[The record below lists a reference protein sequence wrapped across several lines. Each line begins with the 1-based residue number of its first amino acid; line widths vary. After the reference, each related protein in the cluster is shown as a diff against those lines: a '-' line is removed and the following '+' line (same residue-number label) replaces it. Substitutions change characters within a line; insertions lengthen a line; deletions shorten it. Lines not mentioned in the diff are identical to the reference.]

1 MSDMPRDFRI
11 QMPKRF
17 ELLVFDWDGT
27 LMDSAEAIIAS
38 IQESCRDLGLPVPR
52 RERAAHVIGLG
63 LKDALSYAVPELPVS
78 DYGKL
83 AERYRHHYLTRD
95 PDIELF
101 PGMRE
106 MLDELK
112 QQGYLLAVATGKS
125 RVGLDRVLVSTQL
138 KPYFDASRC
147 ADETHPKPHPAMLQE
162 LMAELVIRPEATL
175 MIGDTA
181 HDLQMALSAGVPALA
196 VSYGAHSRENLT
208 AFNPIACIDTPQ
220 ELAPWLT
227 KNA

>member
-1 MSDMPRDFRI
+1 
-11 QMPKRF
+11 MPKRF

-27 LMDSAEAIIAS
+27 LMDSAAAIIAS
-38 IQESCRDLGLPVPR
+38 IQESCRDLGLPVPG

-78 DYGKL
+78 DYAKL
-83 AERYRHHYLTRD
+83 AERYRHHYLARD

-106 MLDELK
+106 MLEELK

-125 RVGLDRVLVSTQL
+125 RVGLDRVLDATQL

-162 LMAELVIRPEATL
+162 LMAELLIGPELTL

-181 HDLQMALSAGVPALA
+181 HDLQMALNAGVPALA
-196 VSYGAHSRENLT
+196 VSYGAHPKESLT
-208 AFNPIACIDTPQ
+208 AFNAIACIDTPQ

>member
-1 MSDMPRDFRI
+1 
-11 QMPKRF
+11 MPKRF

-27 LMDSAEAIIAS
+27 LMDSAGAIIAS
-38 IQESCRDLGLPVPR
+38 IQASCSDLGLPVPE

-63 LKDALSYAVPELPVS
+63 LKDALAYAVPELAPD

-83 AERYRHHYLTRD
+83 ALRYRHHYLARD

-106 MLDELK
+106 MLAGLK
-112 QQGYLLAVATGKS
+112 QRGYLLAVATGKT
-125 RVGLDRVLVSTQL
+125 RVGLERVLEATQL
-138 KPYFDASRC
+138 KQYFDASRC
-147 ADETHPKPHPAMLQE
+147 ADETHSKPHPAMLQE
-162 LMAELVIRPEATL
+162 LMQELSIEAQATL

-181 HDLQMALSAGVPALA
+181 HDLQMALSAGVPSLA
-196 VSYGAHSRENLT
+196 VSYGAHPRENLT
-208 AFNPIACIDTPQ
+208 GFNSLACIDTPQ
-220 ELAPWLT
+220 ELAPWLM

>member
-1 MSDMPRDFRI
+1 
-11 QMPKRF
+11 MPKRF

-27 LMDSAEAIIAS
+27 LMDSAGAIVAS
-38 IQESCRDLGLPVPR
+38 IQASCSDLGLPVPA

-63 LKDALSYAVPELPVS
+63 LKDALSYAVPELPPE

-83 AERYRHHYLTRD
+83 AERYRHHYLARD

-106 MLDELK
+106 MLAALK
-112 QQGYLLAVATGKS
+112 DRGYLLAVATGKS
-125 RVGLDRVLVSTQL
+125 RAGLERALEATRL

-147 ADETHPKPHPAMLQE
+147 ADETRSKPHPAMLQE
-162 LMAELVIRPEATL
+162 LMQQLQVEAQATL
-175 MIGDTA
+175 MIGDTV
-181 HDLQMALSAGVPALA
+181 HDLQMAVNAGVPALA
-196 VSYGAHSRENLT
+196 VGYGAHPGDSL
-208 AFNPIACIDTPQ
+208 AGFSALACIAAPQ
-220 ELAPWLT
+220 DLAPWLA

>member
-1 MSDMPRDFRI
+1 
-11 QMPKRF
+11 MPKRF

-27 LMDSAEAIIAS
+27 LMDSAPAIIAS
-38 IQESCRDLGLPVPR
+38 IQSSCRDLGLPVPE

-63 LKDALSYAVPELPVS
+63 LKDALAYAVPELPPA

-83 AERYRHHYLTRD
+83 AERYRHHYLARD

-106 MLDELK
+106 MLVALK
-112 QQGYLLAVATGKS
+112 EVGHQLAVATGKS
-125 RVGLDRVLVSTQL
+125 RVGLERVLAATQL
-138 KPYFDASRC
+138 RQYFDASRC
-147 ADETHPKPHPAMLQE
+147 ADETHSKPHPAMLQE
-162 LMAELVIRPEATL
+162 LMQELLVAPEATL

-181 HDLQMALSAGVPALA
+181 HDLQMAANAGVASLA
-196 VSYGAHSRENLT
+196 VSYGAHPKDSLA
-208 AFNPIACIDTPQ
+208 AFNPVACIDAPQ
-220 ELAPWLT
+220 DLAPWLT

>member
-1 MSDMPRDFRI
+1 MPR
-11 QMPKRF
+11 RF

-27 LMDSAEAIIAS
+27 LMDSAGAIIAS
-38 IQESCRDLGLPVPR
+38 IQESCSDLGLPVPE

-63 LKDALSYAVPELPVS
+63 LKDALAYAVPELPPG

-83 AERYRHHYLTRD
+83 AQRYRHHFLARD
-95 PDIELF
+95 PDMELF

-106 MLDELK
+106 MLVGLK
-112 QQGYLLAVATGKS
+112 ERGYLLAVATGKS
-125 RVGLDRVLVSTQL
+125 RVGLDRVLEATELQ
-138 KPYFDASRC
+138 PYFASSRC
-147 ADETHPKPHPAMLQE
+147 ADETHSKPHPAMLQE
-162 LMAELVIRPEATL
+162 LMQELSVEAEATL

-196 VSYGAHSRENLT
+196 VSYGAHSRDSLT
-208 AFNPIACIDTPQ
+208 VLNPLACIDTPQ
-220 ELAPWLT
+220 ELAPWLA